1 MGVGR
6 DVALRESTNYESPP
20 PATEAG
26 FLVFMDEDMTETEHE
41 SAAEEASGGPLPDP
55 APNTPDDVPRGP
67 QNVAIA
73 PRLFTL
79 IVLSGL
85 SVLSLNMFLP
95 SLSNIAMDFAA
106 PYALANLAI
115 AGYAGATAI
124 LQLIVGPL
132 SDRFGRRPVM
142 LAALVIFCLASV
154 GCLLA
159 ADVWTFLLFRMMQA
173 AIISGYT
180 VSLAVVRDTAG
191 AQRAASLIGYLAM
204 AWAIAPMLGPM
215 LGGLLDEL
223 FGWRASFW
231 AFFGF
236 GIFVL
241 TLCWIDLRETN
252 QTPSETLKKQ
262 FRAYP
267 ELVRSRRFWGYALC
281 MAFSTGGFYAFL
293 GGAPLV
299 AGALFDVPPT
309 LVGIYMGSI
318 TAGFVFGSF
327 LAGRFAARYAL
338 ATMMIVGRIVACLG
352 LILGLLV
359 LAAGVVHEL
368 TLFGACIC
376 MGIGNGITMPSSSS
390 GAMSVRPALA
400 GSASGLSGALTVE
413 GGGVISAATGTILT
427 AHNAAYGLL
436 GMMLLSSAL
445 GLVAAL
451 YVLWLDRSE
460 TRSASSN
467 P

>member
-55 APNTPDDVPRGP
+55 APNAPDDVPRGP

-173 AIISGYT
+173 AIISG
-180 VSLAVVRDTAG
+180 VHVRIMK
-191 AQRAASLIGYLAM
+191 S
-204 AWAIAPMLGPM
+204 
-215 LGGLLDEL
+215 
-223 FGWRASFW
+223 
-231 AFFGF
+231 
-236 GIFVL
+236 
-241 TLCWIDLRETN
+241 
-252 QTPSETLKKQ
+252 
-262 FRAYP
+262 
-267 ELVRSRRFWGYALC
+267 
-281 MAFSTGGFYAFL
+281 
-293 GGAPLV
+293 
-299 AGALFDVPPT
+299 
-309 LVGIYMGSI
+309 
-318 TAGFVFGSF
+318 
-327 LAGRFAARYAL
+327 
-338 ATMMIVGRIVACLG
+338 
-352 LILGLLV
+352 
-359 LAAGVVHEL
+359 
-368 TLFGACIC
+368 
-376 MGIGNGITMPSSSS
+376 
-390 GAMSVRPALA
+390 
-400 GSASGLSGALTVE
+400 
-413 GGGVISAATGTILT
+413 
-427 AHNAAYGLL
+427 
-436 GMMLLSSAL
+436 
-445 GLVAAL
+445 
-451 YVLWLDRSE
+451 
-460 TRSASSN
+460 
-467 P
+467 